1 MLDNIGSHSCFFSII
16 ARLAI
21 TAHATGLTSP
31 FPSRKVEKANNSLE
45 QIFVRK
51 EVDVVNKKHLALLFF
66 IAFFIMLGFGII
78 IPILPFF
85 AEKLGA
91 TSLQIGVLF
100 ASYNIMQLV
109 FAPIWGALS
118 DRIGRKPLLSFGLFG
133 FSITFILFGLADSY
147 TEMLLYRIL
156 GGIVSA
162 AALPTVT
169 AMVADLFPSEE
180 RAKGMGVIGAGIGL
194 SFVFGPVIG
203 GLLSKFGFAVPFYA
217 SGIVALLTFFLILF
231 SLPESLPKEKRANL
245 QKEQRQNPLVSLFG
259 SMSLLYGIL
268 FTVSFAFSGLET
280 TFALY
285 ISDLYGF
292 TSIDLGYM
300 FLVMGLIAAAVQGGL
315 IGRMV
320 KQLGEAS
327 VLVIG
332 MILYGI
338 GFFAIPLSGN
348 FWVLAL
354 ILSLFGAGQGMIRAT
369 ATAMITQ
376 RTTQG
381 QGVTS
386 GAISSMD
393 SLGRILGPLAGGAVY
408 QVSHGG
414 PFFLG
419 GVLMVLLLLWFVSSY
434 RRLPEPSTHA
444 QS

>member
-1 MLDNIGSHSCFFSII
+1 M
-16 ARLAI
+16 
-21 TAHATGLTSP
+21 
-31 FPSRKVEKANNSLE
+31 
-45 QIFVRK
+45 
-51 EVDVVNKKHLALLFF
+51 NKKHLALLFL
-66 IAFFIMLGFGII
+66 IAFLTMLGFGII
-78 IPILPFF
+78 IPILPYF
-85 AEKLGA
+85 AEQLGA
-91 TSLQIGVLF
+91 SSFQIGVLF

-109 FAPIWGALS
+109 FAPIWGTLS
-118 DRIGRKPLLSFGLFG
+118 DRIGRKPLVSFGLFG

-147 TEMLLYRIL
+147 TEMLVYRIL

-169 AMVADLFPSEE
+169 AMVADWLPSDE
-180 RAKGMGVIGAGIGL
+180 RSKGMGIIGAGIGL

-203 GLLSKFGFAVPFYA
+203 GLLSGYGFAVPFYA
-217 SGIVALLTFFLILF
+217 SGIVALLTFFVILF
-231 SLPESLPKEKRANL
+231 ALPESLPKEKRTG
-245 QKEQRQNPLVSLFG
+245 QTRESQGNPLVSLFG
-259 SMSLLYGIL
+259 SLSLLYGIL
-268 FTVSFAFSGLET
+268 FVVSFAFSGLET

-285 ISDLYGF
+285 IHDLYGF
-292 TSIDLGYM
+292 TSKDLGYM
-300 FLVMGLIAAAVQGGL
+300 FLVMGLIAAIVQGGL

-320 KQLGEAS
+320 KRMGDAV
-327 VLVIG
+327 VLVFG
-332 MILYGI
+332 MVLYGI

-408 QVSHGG
+408 QFSHSG
-414 PFFLG
+414 PFLLG
-419 GVLMVLLLLWFVSSY
+419 GVLMVLILLWFRSSY
-434 RRLPEPSTHA
+434 KRLPESSVQT
-444 QS
+444 

>member
-1 MLDNIGSHSCFFSII
+1 M
-16 ARLAI
+16 
-21 TAHATGLTSP
+21 
-31 FPSRKVEKANNSLE
+31 
-45 QIFVRK
+45 
-51 EVDVVNKKHLALLFF
+51 NKKHLALLFL
-66 IAFFIMLGFGII
+66 IAFLTMLGFGII

-85 AEKLGA
+85 AEQLGA
-91 TSLQIGVLF
+91 SSFQIGVLF

-109 FAPIWGALS
+109 FAPIWGTLS
-118 DRIGRKPLLSFGLFG
+118 DRIGRKPLVSFGLLG
-133 FSITFILFGLADSY
+133 FSITFILFGIADSY
-147 TEMLLYRIL
+147 TEMLIYRIL

-169 AMVADLFPSEE
+169 AMVADLFPSNE

-203 GLLSKFGFAVPFYA
+203 GLLSGYGFAVPFYA
-217 SGIVALLTFFLILF
+217 SGIVALLTFFVILF
-231 SLPESLPKEKRANL
+231 ALPESLPKEKRASY
-245 QKEQRQNPLVSLFG
+245 KREAHGNPLVSLFG
-259 SMSLLYGIL
+259 SLSLLYAIL
-268 FTVSFAFSGLET
+268 FIVSFAFSGLET

-285 ISDLYGF
+285 IHDLYGF
-292 TSIDLGYM
+292 TSKDLGYM
-300 FLVMGLIAAAVQGGL
+300 FLVMGIIAAIVQGGM
-315 IGRMV
+315 IGKMV
-320 KQLGEAS
+320 KRLGEAA
-327 VLVIG
+327 VLTLG

-408 QVSHGG
+408 QFTYSG
-414 PFFLG
+414 PFLLG
-419 GVLMVLLLLWFVSSY
+419 GVLMVLILLWFRNSY
-434 RRLPEPSTHA
+434 RRLPEPSVQQA
-444 QS
+444 

>member
-1 MLDNIGSHSCFFSII
+1 M
-16 ARLAI
+16 
-21 TAHATGLTSP
+21 
-31 FPSRKVEKANNSLE
+31 
-45 QIFVRK
+45 
-51 EVDVVNKKHLALLFF
+51 NKKHLALLFL
-66 IAFFIMLGFGII
+66 IAFLTMLGFGII

-85 AEKLGA
+85 AEQLGA
-91 TSLQIGVLF
+91 SSFQIGVLF

-109 FAPIWGALS
+109 FAPIWGTLS
-118 DRIGRKPLLSFGLFG
+118 DRIGRKPLVAFGLLG
-133 FSITFILFGLADSY
+133 FSITFILFGIAGSY
-147 TEMLLYRIL
+147 TEMLIYRIL

-169 AMVADLFPSEE
+169 AMVADLFPSNE

-203 GLLSKFGFAVPFYA
+203 GLLSAYGFAVPFYA
-217 SGIVALLTFFLILF
+217 SGIVALLTFFVILF
-231 SLPESLPKEKRANL
+231 ALPESLPKEKRASYKREA
-245 QKEQRQNPLVSLFG
+245 QGNPFVSLFG
-259 SMSLLYGIL
+259 SLHLLYAIL
-268 FTVSFAFSGLET
+268 FIVSFAFSGLET

-285 ISDLYGF
+285 IHNLYGF
-292 TSIDLGYM
+292 TSKDLGYM
-300 FLVMGLIAAAVQGGL
+300 FLVMGIIAAFVQGGL
-315 IGRMV
+315 IGKMV
-320 KQLGEAS
+320 KRLGEAA
-327 VLVIG
+327 VLTLG

-408 QVSHGG
+408 QFTYSG

-419 GVLMVLLLLWFVSSY
+419 GVLMVLILLWFRSSY
-434 RRLPEPSTHA
+434 RRLPEPSVQQA
-444 QS
+444 